1 MLASDSSPSA
11 EVCFL
16 SGGFEEETVDSA
28 SSMETETWE
37 RLLSPLSVPPLFD
50 DLRSSSG
57 SSLMVADTDL
67 LEAGRG
73 GAEEATS
80 VSTFLWRLRKK
91 LTGPKWAW

>member
-1 MLASDSSPSA
+1 M
-11 EVCFL
+11 
-16 SGGFEEETVDSA
+16 SGGFEEAVASA
-28 SSMETETWE
+28 SSMETDAWE
-37 RLLSPLSVPPLFD
+37 RLLTPLSVPPLF

-67 LEAGRG
+67 FDAGRG
-73 GAEEATS
+73 GPEEDATS

>member
-1 MLASDSSPSA
+1 M
-11 EVCFL
+11 
-16 SGGFEEETVDSA
+16 SGGFEEAIIA
-28 SSMETETWE
+28 SVSSVETEMVDK
-37 RLLSPLSVPPLFD
+37 LLSPLSVPPLF

-67 LEAGRG
+67 FDAGRG
-73 GAEEATS
+73 GAEDATS